1 MRMRSV
7 QCNAASLSR
16 LVNLSCKTT
25 ALRTSKKNNRRT
37 GIHCLSP
44 DCEKSRQE
52 ITQPHDKSQETVR
65 TGERGGQ
72 ARSTT
77 DDVMR
82 RMRRARG
89 GNEQLIVLKNVS
101 SIDNDKKEFRK

>member
-25 ALRTSKKNNRRT
+25 ALRTSNTPEKNNGRT

-77 DDVMR
+77 DDVMM

-89 GNEQLIVLKNVS
+89 EMS
-101 SIDNDKKEFRK
+101 S

>member
-1 MRMRSV
+1 M
-7 QCNAASLSR
+7 
-16 LVNLSCKTT
+16 
-25 ALRTSKKNNRRT
+25 
-37 GIHCLSP
+37 SP

-77 DDVMR
+77 DDVMM

-89 GNEQLIVLKNVS
+89 EMS
-101 SIDNDKKEFRK
+101 S